1 MGGVTAPGRLALQ
14 VVPRMS
20 DHQLTDSTCAFG
32 PNPTLQQRSR
42 EPRSLLHYMPGC
54 HSHACP
60 AGHPLPGERGGARLE
75 KKAQPQLEERRLPL
89 SFIEEDR
96 RQHLRK
102 EEGNRHSLS
111 CLAPPASVQNPSLR
125 RAISSTALKQRQPGE
140 SHHRELIQLKEDAA
154 TSWIFAV
161 RGEVVRQRACD
172 EVSEEF
178 RRAGI
183 GHCFRG
189 LHSLFFFATTEVL
202 SCFEVGSEAFIKAQI
217 SLSQPGEEGD

>member
-1 MGGVTAPGRLALQ
+1 
-14 VVPRMS
+14 MS
-20 DHQLTDSTCAFG
+20 DQHTDPACIYGQST
-32 PNPTLQQRSR
+32 TLPSQA
-42 EPRSLLHYMPGC
+42 PRSLLHYMPGC

-60 AGHPLPGERGGARLE
+60 AGHPLQGERGVARPEKMAQIRLE
-75 KKAQPQLEERRLPL
+75 EGRLPL
-89 SFIEEDR
+89 SFMDEDTR
-96 RQHLRK
+96 HQLERK
-102 EEGNRHSLS
+102 EESTRNSLS
-111 CLAPPASVQNPSLR
+111 CLSALGQAPSLR
-125 RAISSTALKQRQPGE
+125 RARSSTTLKQ
-140 SHHRELIQLKEDAA
+140 SHHQELHQLKDDAA

-161 RGEVVRQRACD
+161 RGEVVRQKACD

-189 LHSLFFFATTEVL
+189 LHSLVFFATTEVL

>member
-1 MGGVTAPGRLALQ
+1 
-14 VVPRMS
+14 MS
-20 DHQLTDSTCAFG
+20 DQNVTDPTCILG
-32 PNPTLQQRSR
+32 IDPTLQQRSQ

-60 AGHPLPGERGGARLE
+60 AGHPLPGERGGVRLE
-75 KKAQPQLEERRLPL
+75 KKKERRLPL

-102 EEGNRHSLS
+102 EESNRQSLS
-111 CLAPPASVQNPSLR
+111 CLALVGTPSLR
-125 RAISSTALKQRQPGE
+125 RAISSTALKQRQGGE
-140 SHHRELIQLKEDAA
+140 SHHKEELIQLKEDAA
-154 TSWIFAV
+154 KSWIFAV

-189 LHSLFFFATTEVL
+189 LHSLFFEQPFYCSPFSPLKRTLGTLINAGVGRVKKLMASEV
-202 SCFEVGSEAFIKAQI
+202 
-217 SLSQPGEEGD
+217 

>member
-1 MGGVTAPGRLALQ
+1 MRAAGRLASQ
-14 VVPRMS
+14 VAPSIMS
-20 DHQLTDSTCAFG
+20 HQQTDLTCVYGLNSS
-32 PNPTLQQRSR
+32 LQQRCQA
-42 EPRSLLHYMPGC
+42 PRSLLHYMPGC
-54 HSHACP
+54 HSHAGCP

-75 KKAQPQLEERRLPL
+75 KIAQTRLEERRLPL
-89 SFIEEDR
+89 SFIEEDA

-102 EEGNRHSLS
+102 EESNRHSLS
-111 CLAPPASVQNPSLR
+111 CLGPPALVQTPSLR

-140 SHHRELIQLKEDAA
+140 SHEKELIQLKEDAA

-189 LHSLFFFATTEVL
+189 LYSLFLLFHSFTDH
-202 SCFEVGSEAFIKAQI
+202 C
-217 SLSQPGEEGD
+217 SQL

>member
-14 VVPRMS
+14 VAPRMS
-20 DHQLTDSTCAFG
+20 DHQLTDPTCAFSL
-32 PNPTLQQRSR
+32 NPTLLQRSR
-42 EPRSLLHYMPGC
+42 EPPSLLHYMPGC

-75 KKAQPQLEERRLPL
+75 KKAQTRLEERRLPL
-89 SFIEEDR
+89 SFIEEDP

-102 EEGNRHSLS
+102 EESNRHSLS
-111 CLAPPASVQNPSLR
+111 CLAPPALLQTPSLR
-125 RAISSTALKQRQPGE
+125 RAISSTALKERQPGE
-140 SHHRELIQLKEDAA
+140 SHHKELIQLKEDVA

-183 GHCFRG
+183 GNCFRG
-189 LHSLFFFATTEVL
+189 PHPLFFVYSIFSDHCSPFML
-202 SCFEVGSEAFIKAQI
+202 
-217 SLSQPGEEGD
+217 